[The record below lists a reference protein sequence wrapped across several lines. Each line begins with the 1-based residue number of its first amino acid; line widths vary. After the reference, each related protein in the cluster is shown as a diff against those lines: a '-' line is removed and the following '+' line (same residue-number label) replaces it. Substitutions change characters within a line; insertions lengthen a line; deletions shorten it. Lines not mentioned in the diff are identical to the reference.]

1 MVAHDLRS
9 PIRIVSGYA
18 ELLLSRWDRFDEAT
32 RREYLETILRSARNS
47 YALIDDVLEVAR
59 IESGDLG
66 IEAEPY
72 DLEALVRGTAAEA
85 TLPGSAID
93 VRVDGPLPAAYGDRR
108 RHWQVLGNLLAN
120 AVRYSPPDRPP
131 EISITTSG
139 DVLEVAVRD
148 HGPGI
153 RPEDEPRLF
162 QRFSR
167 IAASGD
173 EAGTGTG
180 LGLYITRSLVEAQG
194 GRVWVES
201 TPGEGSTFRF
211 TVPVAAGAGASP
223 ERRP

>member
-1 MVAHDLRS
+1 MRPQLLR
-9 PIRIVSGYA
+9 A
-18 ELLLSRWDRFDEAT
+18 DR
-32 RREYLETILRSARNS
+32 RRARGG
-47 YALIDDVLEVAR
+47 R

-93 VRVDGPLPAAYGDRR
+93 VRVDGPLPRPTATGAAT
-108 RHWQVLGNLLAN
+108 QVLGNLLAN

-139 DVLEVAVRD
+139 DVLEVSSGTTDRASPRGRAAV
-148 HGPGI
+148 
-153 RPEDEPRLF
+153 F

-173 EAGTGTG
+173 EAGPATG